1 MYRIRPVVCLSFLAL
16 WFLSLPALS
25 QDAQMPPPKV
35 GVVTL
40 QPQSVPRI
48 VTLPGRAIAQS
59 EAAIRPRV
67 TGLVTEILYEPGA
80 ALDVGAPM
88 FRIDPT
94 TYEAN
99 LKSAQAQVTSAQAAL
114 TQARTSFGRTERLLG
129 SGTTQAQV
137 DESRA
142 ALEQAEA
149 ALQSAEAALTLA
161 KSELDWTTVTSPING
176 LASVAAV
183 SIGDLVTAGQADP
196 LATVT
201 QLDPIDVD
209 MYEPSARLLSLRD
222 DISEGRLQ
230 LKETLQATLTL
241 ETGET
246 YAATGELVAP
256 GFTVSTST
264 GAVDTRFRF
273 DNPRRLILPGMFLR
287 GQIDLGTT
295 EAFLVTQNA
304 ATRSKTGQ
312 LTAWVIRDGKA
323 TQVDLV
329 DDGTYQN
336 HWIVTDGLEPGEL
349 LAVDNLAALS
359 DGATVTT
366 VPVTL
371 DENGVVREQ
380 PAETAA
386 GPDAGPDAATGA
398 DPAPADAAP
407 AE

>member
-1 MYRIRPVVCLSFLAL
+1 MSRLRPVVAAAFLGL
-16 WFLSLPALS
+16 WFLSLPALA
-25 QDAQMPPPKV
+25 QQEQMPPPTV

-48 VTLPGRAIAQS
+48 LTLPGRAVAES

-67 TGLVTEILYEPGA
+67 TGLVTEILYEPGT
-80 ALDVGAPM
+80 ALEIGAPM

-114 TQARTSFGRTERLLG
+114 TQARTSFSRTERLLG

-161 KSELDWTTVTSPING
+161 QSELDWTTVTSPIAG
-176 LASVAAV
+176 MASVAAV
-183 SIGDLVTAGQADP
+183 SVGDLVTAGQADP

-209 MYEPSARLLSLRD
+209 MYEPSARMLALRD
-222 DISEGRLQ
+222 DIGDGRLQ
-230 LKETLQATLTL
+230 LNETLQATLTL

-304 ATRSKTGQ
+304 ATRSKIGQ
-312 LTAWVIRDGKA
+312 LTAWVVRDGKA
-323 TQVDLV
+323 TQVELT
-329 DDGTYQN
+329 DDGTWQN
-336 HWIVTDGLEPGEL
+336 HWIVTDGLEPGDTL
-349 LAVDNLAALS
+349 IVDNFAALS
-359 DGATVTT
+359 EGATVTT

-380 PAETAA
+380 PAPEAAAETA
-386 GPDAGPDAATGA
+386 PAA
-398 DPAPADAAP
+398 
-407 AE
+407 E